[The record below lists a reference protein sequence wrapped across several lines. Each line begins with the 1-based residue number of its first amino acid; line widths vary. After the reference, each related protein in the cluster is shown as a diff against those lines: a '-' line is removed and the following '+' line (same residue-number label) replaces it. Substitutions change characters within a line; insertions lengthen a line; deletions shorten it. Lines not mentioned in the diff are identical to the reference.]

1 MKYLHDMRIDHGA
14 ALTRVLELSVLVD
27 EDMDRGLK
35 PLGLSRA
42 RTRLLWELQQQGPS
56 TQRVLAQTLDVSP
69 RNITG
74 LVDGLVES
82 GFVTREPHPSDRR
95 ATLVTFTRRGSRVM
109 AQMEQDYAQFADL
122 LFGDL
127 TDRQV
132 NSLVKSLD
140 LVLTRLREAL
150 DAPKGTR

>member
-1 MKYLHDMRIDHGA
+1 MRTDHRS
-14 ALTRVLELSVLVD
+14 ALARVLELSILVN
-27 EDMDRGLK
+27 EDMDRGLE
-35 PLGLSRA
+35 PLGLSRS
-42 RTRLLWELQQQGPS
+42 RTRLLWELLQGPR
-56 TQRVLAQTLDVSP
+56 TQRDLAEALGVSP

-82 GFVTREPHPSDRR
+82 GFVTREPHPRDRR

-109 AQMEQDYAQFADL
+109 AQMERDHARFADL
-122 LFGDL
+122 LFDDL

-140 LVLTRLREAL
+140 LVLSRLREAL
-150 DAPKGTR
+150 DEPGGSR

>member
-1 MKYLHDMRIDHGA
+1 MTEDRTA
-14 ALTRVLELSVLVD
+14 ALDRILELVAVLD
-27 EDMDRGLK
+27 ADARRELARDGLTAA
-35 PLGLSRA
+35 RA
-42 RTRLLWELQQQGPS
+42 HVLWELQHRGPLP
-56 TQRVLAQTLDVSP
+56 QKALADALRVSA

-82 GFVTREPHPSDRR
+82 GFVTREPHPRDRR

-109 AQMEQDYAQFADL
+109 AQMERDHARFADL
-122 LFGDL
+122 LFDDL

-140 LVLTRLREAL
+140 LVLSRLREAL
-150 DAPKGTR
+150 DEPGGSR